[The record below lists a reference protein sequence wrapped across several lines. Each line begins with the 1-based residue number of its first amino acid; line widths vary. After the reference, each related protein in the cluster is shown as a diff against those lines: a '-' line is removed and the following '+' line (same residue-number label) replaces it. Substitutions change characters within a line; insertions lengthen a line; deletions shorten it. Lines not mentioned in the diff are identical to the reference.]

1 MIYLERI
8 SFFGI
13 TFLPKL
19 SSNLRMTDQNQKD
32 FFSIEKIEFSKKEAK
47 NSLVLFF
54 LQKRTKKQSKS
65 SGLRT
70 LDLLFHERQ

>member
-1 MIYLERI
+1 
-8 SFFGI
+8 
-13 TFLPKL
+13 
-19 SSNLRMTDQNQKD
+19 MTDQNQKD